1 MKKVFFATRARGFLN
16 HVFKCN
22 EIEFNFII
30 DNKNIYELNNQKR
43 KILSWI
49 GRSPVFDWLGII
61 QRINAKNKLG
71 IINGSFN
78 RFLKSDKPYFIYLEN
93 PTALYHYKLNRKK
106 SLLGKSNINR
116 YLNDTNLK
124 AIICMSE
131 ACCDTFEQVCG
142 NFEGQKK
149 VIYPYVP
156 SNGYVNE
163 LQISQRAASS
173 DINLLFISQGI
184 RFLSK
189 GGLEVIDAFK
199 LLCLERDN
207 INLTIVTS
215 IKDVDEK
222 LIDEIREIPKV
233 RLLDFQ
239 LSYEEMEDLYSKSSI
254 LLQPTSDE
262 SFGLTILE
270 GMKAGL
276 PVIATRLYAIP
287 EMVKDGENGFLTNP
301 HWWFFD
307 KNNIPNSKVWN
318 HREQTL
324 YSGKKNDELIQFLYQ
339 KISFLDDHRDILNR
353 MSLKSY
359 EIANSS
365 PFSKESIIQ
374 SWNSTLK
381 SIENSQ

>member
-49 GRSPVFDWLGII
+49 ARSPVFDWLGII

-124 AIICMSE
+124 AIICMSK

-142 NFEGQKK
+142 HFEGQKK

-163 LQISQRAASS
+163 LQISQRAESS

-199 LLCLERDN
+199 LLCLERNN

-222 LIDEIREIPKV
+222 LINEIREIPKV

-239 LSYEEMEDLYSKSSI
+239 LSYEEMEDLYSKSTI

-287 EMVKDGENGFLTNP
+287 EMVKDGENGYLTNP